1 MPDIPE
7 TPPAAESPP
16 AGSPRGSA
24 LRVAAGA
31 RAPPR
36 AGAGRLDIVA
46 TPIGNLGDLSP
57 RAREALAAADVVAA
71 EDTRRTGQL
80 LSAIGVQRPM
90 LSLHAHN
97 ERGRAAGLLERLARG
112 EIVALVSDAGTPLLS
127 DPGFDLVRGA
137 VAAGH
142 AVRAIPGPTAI
153 AAALSVAGLAT
164 DRFCFEGFLPAR
176 AGERSARL
184 AELAHEA
191 RTMVLFETPHR
202 IVEALEDAARVLG
215 AARAAVVARELTKVY
230 ETVYRG
236 TLGELAQR
244 AAADPDFTR
253 GEITLVIA
261 GAPPDEHGDAAAGV
275 DTAAL
280 EKLLRAALEHL
291 PASKAAALVV
301 AAMGVPR
308 KLAYEIAVRLAAQRR

>member
-1 MPDIPE
+1 VPD
-7 TPPAAESPP
+7 TPPAAP
-16 AGSPRGSA
+16 
-24 LRVAAGA
+24 GA
-31 RAPPR
+31 RP
-36 AGAGRLDIVA
+36 GAGRLDIVA

-57 RAREALAAADVVAA
+57 RARDALAAADVVAA

-80 LSAIGVQRPM
+80 LSAIGVHRPL

-97 ERGRAAGLLERLARG
+97 ERERAGGLLERLARG
-112 EIVALVSDAGTPLLS
+112 EVVALVSDAGTPLLS
-127 DPGFDLVRGA
+127 DPGFDLVRRA

-176 AGERSARL
+176 GGERSERL
-184 AELAHEA
+184 AALARET
-191 RTMVLFETPHR
+191 RTLVLFETPHR
-202 IVEALEDAARVLG
+202 IAAALEDAARVLG
-215 AARAAVVARELTKVY
+215 NDRPAVVARELTKIY
-230 ETVYRG
+230 ETIYRG
-236 TLGELAQR
+236 TLGELAAR
-244 AAADPDFTR
+244 AAAEPDFTR

-261 GAPPDEHGDAAAGV
+261 GAPVEEGGAAAGV
-275 DTAAL
+275 DEAAL

-291 PASKAAALVV
+291 PASKAAAL
-301 AAMGVPR
+301 AAAATGVPR